1 MFVYSAVVKC
11 PIAGSQWREY
21 GGKMHNQI
29 CPLEEKKKKKHLFVF
44 VFLFFSADGEAH
56 LGFNICFI
64 VSPYAEHLV

>member
-1 MFVYSAVVKC
+1 M
-11 PIAGSQWREY
+11 

-29 CPLEEKKKKKHLFVF
+29 CPLEEKKKKRLFVF
-44 VFLFFSADGEAH
+44 VFFVFFFTADGEAH

>member
-21 GGKMHNQI
+21 GKNAQPNLSIRREGGKSI
-29 CPLEEKKKKKHLFVF
+29 YLFFVF
-44 VFLFFSADGEAH
+44 FTADGEAH

>member
-21 GGKMHNQI
+21 GKNAQPNLSIRREG
-29 CPLEEKKKKKHLFVF
+29 EKHLFVF
-44 VFLFFSADGEAH
+44 VFFFTADGEAH

>member
-21 GGKMHNQI
+21 GKNAQPNLSIRREGEKAFI
-29 CPLEEKKKKKHLFVF
+29 CFWVF
-44 VFLFFSADGEAH
+44 FFTADGEAH

>member
-21 GGKMHNQI
+21 GKNAQPNLSIRREG
-29 CPLEEKKKKKHLFVF
+29 EKKHLFVF
-44 VFLFFSADGEAH
+44 VFFTADGEAH